1 MVEIFS
7 CAFMATVCFHI
18 QLASCAGSTT
28 QSVFALS
35 SLYIFLFLNL
45 HIYDYSFQD
54 YLGFQHLKSGNY
66 TVTEK
71 GCRDSVLSVHIYT
84 SVHVNSSYTE

>member
-1 MVEIFS
+1 MQESHFS
-7 CAFMATVCFHI
+7 NNRLSVLISQILHAEGNVWWKFSPVLLW
-18 QLASCAGSTT
+18 QLSA
-28 QSVFALS
+28 
-35 SLYIFLFLNL
+35 LNL

>member
-1 MVEIFS
+1 MEILS
-7 CAFMATVCFHI
+7 CAFMETVCFHI

-28 QSVFALS
+28 QSVFALT

-54 YLGFQHLKSGNY
+54 YLRFQHLKSGNY
-66 TVTEK
+66 IIIEK
-71 GCRDSVLSVHIYT
+71 GCRDSVLSVHIYI
-84 SVHVNSSYTE
+84 SAHVNSSYTE